1 MQGEVLDRIRQM
13 ADEVATREGCAI
25 YDLEF
30 VGAGGS
36 RVLRIYIDKADG
48 GQVSIEDCANV
59 SRGMNLML
67 DVDDVIPGGQYSLE
81 VSSPGVERVL
91 RVPWHFQKAIGQTI
105 ALKTFAP
112 LMDFN
117 PERADLAKART
128 LQGKLEALDDKGVK
142 VSVGGAPG
150 GATGEAPVFVPFE
163 SITKAHTVFEYAPKG
178 PPKGG
183 PGKKKKK

>member
-1 MQGEVLDRIRQM
+1 MQGEVIDRIRHM

-36 RVLRIYIDKADG
+36 RILRIYIDKADG
-48 GQVSIEDCANV
+48 GNVSIEDCANV

-91 RVPWHFQKAIGQTI
+91 RVPWHFEKAIGQTVS
-105 ALKTFAP
+105 LKTFAP
-112 LMDFN
+112 LIDFN
-117 PERADLAKART
+117 PERQDLAKART
-128 LQGKLEALDDKGVK
+128 AQGKLESVDEKGVR
-142 VSVGGAPG
+142 VSVG
-150 GATGEAPVFVPFE
+150 ESPVFVPFE
-163 SITKAHTVFEYAPKG
+163 SITKAHTVFVFAQKE
-178 PPKGG
+178 PPGG
-183 PGKKKKK
+183 GSKKKKKN

>member
-1 MQGEVLDRIRQM
+1 MQGEVIDRIRRM

-30 VGAGGS
+30 VGSGGS
-36 RVLRIYIDKADG
+36 RILRIYIDKAGG

-91 RVPWHFQKAIGQTI
+91 RVPWHFEKAIGQTI
-105 ALKTFAP
+105 SLKTFAP
-112 LMDFN
+112 LIDFN
-117 PERADLAKART
+117 PERSELAKART
-128 LQGKLEALDDKGVK
+128 LLGKLDAMDEKGVK
-142 VSVGGAPG
+142 VV
-150 GATGEAPVFVPFE
+150 GEAMGDPVFVPFE
-163 SITKAHTVFEYAPKG
+163 SITKAHTVFEYTPKG

-183 PGKKKKK
+183 GGKKTKK

>member
-1 MQGEVLDRIRQM
+1 MQGEVMDRIRQM

-36 RVLRIYIDKADG
+36 RILRIYLDKADG
-48 GQVSIEDCANV
+48 GNVSIEDCANV

-67 DVDDVIPGGQYSLE
+67 DVEDVIPGGQYSLE

-91 RVPWHFQKAIGQTI
+91 RERWHYEKAIGQTI
-105 ALKTFAP
+105 SLKTFAP
-112 LMDFN
+112 LIDFN

-128 LQGKLEALDDKGVK
+128 LQGKLESADEKGVK
-142 VSVGGAPG
+142 VQLGDS
-150 GATGEAPVFVPFE
+150 PVFVPYE
-163 SITKAHTVFEYAPKG
+163 AITKAHTVFVFEQKG
-178 PPKGG
+178 PPGKG
-183 PGKKKKK
+183 PKKKK